1 MSTGHPLRVQRM
13 FDRIAKRYDAFNTVA
28 SFGRDEAWRRL
39 AVRLA
44 APEHVERALDAAS
57 GTGKFA
63 AALATRATHV
73 TALDFSNPMLQRS
86 QSLLEAQGLSAS
98 VASIQGDVLALPFP
112 AATFDCA
119 TIGFGLRNLDD
130 IPAGLAEFERVLK
143 PGGRL
148 VVLDIVRPSNILS
161 KAVYT
166 IGFRGMLPLVGW
178 ALSGSRTAYQY
189 LPDSV
194 QRYLTPSELVAA
206 LSDAGFSE
214 VSYRKLMLGSIA
226 IHSGRASPT
235 THIP

>member
-1 MSTGHPLRVQRM
+1 M

-44 APEHVERALDAAS
+44 APEHVDRALDAAS
-57 GTGKFA
+57 GTGKLA
-63 AALATRATHV
+63 AALAAQATHV

-86 QSLLEAQGLSAS
+86 MPLLEAQGLSTR

-112 AATFDCA
+112 DATFDCA

-130 IPAGLAEFERVLK
+130 IPAGLIEFRRVLK

-161 KAVYT
+161 KVLYT

-189 LPDSV
+189 LPNSV
-194 QRYLTPSELVAA
+194 QRYLTPRELVDA
-206 LSDAGFSE
+206 LIGAGFSQ
-214 VSYRKLMLGSIA
+214 VNYRHLMLGSIA
-226 IHSGRASPT
+226 LHVGRA
-235 THIP
+235 

>member
-1 MSTGHPLRVQRM
+1 MSTGHPQRVQQM

-44 APEHVERALDAAS
+44 APEHVERGLDAAS
-57 GTGKFA
+57 GTGKLA
-63 AALATRATHV
+63 AALANQAAQV
-73 TALDFSNPMLQRS
+73 TALDFSAAMLQRS
-86 QSLLEAQGLSAS
+86 KSVLEQQNLEHR
-98 VASIQGDVLALPFP
+98 VNPLQGDVLALPFP
-112 AATFDCA
+112 DDTFDCA

-130 IPAGLAEFERVLK
+130 IPTGLAEFRRVLK

-148 VVLDIVRPSNILS
+148 VVLDIVKPRNILN
-161 KAVYT
+161 KAIYT

-194 QRYLTPSELVAA
+194 ERYLNPKELVRAMEQ
-206 LSDAGFSE
+206 AGFSG
-214 VSYRKLMLGSIA
+214 VSYRNLFLGSIA
-226 IHSGRASPT
+226 IHTGRV
-235 THIP
+235 

>member
-1 MSTGHPLRVQRM
+1 M

-44 APEHVERALDAAS
+44 APEHVDRALDAAS
-57 GTGKFA
+57 GTGKLA
-63 AALATRATHV
+63 AALAAQATHV

-86 QSLLEAQGLSAS
+86 MPLLKAQGLSTR

-112 AATFDCA
+112 DATFDCA
-119 TIGFGLRNLDD
+119 TISFGLRNLDD
-130 IPAGLAEFERVLK
+130 IPAGLAEFQRVLK

-148 VVLDIVRPSNILS
+148 VVLDIVKPKNIVS
-161 KAVYT
+161 KAIYT

-189 LPDSV
+189 LPASV
-194 QRYLTPSELVAA
+194 QLYLTPTELVAA
-206 LSDAGFSE
+206 MTQAGFSD
-214 VSYRKLMLGSIA
+214 VSYQNLMLGSIA
-226 IHSGRASPT
+226 LHSARA
-235 THIP
+235 